1 MTNWE
6 NSWSML
12 CHLCT
17 QYDLWW
23 VCISNFNEILKVDE
37 KSRGPIRP
45 ERQMQEFHNCLD
57 FCGFKDLGYTSLPFT
72 WCNRRFNG
80 LLMWVRLDRALAS
93 MDCFMKF
100 PSAYLHH
107 LLRLSWDHKPIWLVS
122 DDIHS
127 RFHLP

>member
-6 NSWSML
+6 DSWSTL

-57 FCGFKDLGYTSLPFT
+57 FCGLRIWDIQACLSHGVIEDLMV
-72 WCNRRFNG
+72 C
-80 LLMWVRLDRALAS
+80 
-93 MDCFMKF
+93 
-100 PSAYLHH
+100 
-107 LLRLSWDHKPIWLVS
+107 
-122 DDIHS
+122 
-127 RFHLP
+127 